1 MNPLNEISTGDVGF
15 DLVLGEKGL
24 LEVDRADGRRSATI
38 LIRGAPGSGK
48 SAMALHL
55 ALVAAAKRNVAVGY
69 ACVELL
75 PSELQALTGSLW
87 PQRGVKFVSSPTLT
101 DGQQVVA
108 KLLVPDENGLPDLAE
123 FLDALVARCA
133 PNGQPVLV
141 IDSLLRDSELG
152 SAATR
157 ETVDAVCKYAAA
169 TGAILILVEESL
181 GGPSPWMWSVDTVLE
196 LAQPVGAATSDRT
209 LVVSKHR
216 FGPCD
221 PGPHYWAFSANG
233 LEVFPRC
240 AAYLR
245 PWAEQAPR
253 REIDWVLRVPSPTA
267 HEVGLGKLAIPTT
280 ISVVAADPSDTSRVG
295 KLFATSITERLAVA
309 YVGHSYVDFQFSNA
323 VRSVPLSQVGES
335 IERGCARAWSVLSRT
350 AAEVVLIMDLAR
362 LEDRGGE
369 ATSVEL
375 FIEGLRRRGM
385 TTVVAQTA
393 RVDAVAPGW
402 SMRLPPVLRACEIA
416 TVSMGFGYV
425 DAEQKR
431 EGKWHSLELYLRRP
445 STGSE
450 EHLFVR

>member
-55 ALVAAAKRNVAVGY
+55 ALIAAAKRKVAVGY

-87 PQRGVKFVSSPTLT
+87 PQRGVKFVSSPTQT

-216 FGPCD
+216 FGACD

-245 PWAEQAPR
+245 PWAEPAVR
-253 REIDWVLRVPSPTA
+253 REVEWTVSLPSPPYS
-267 HEVGLGKLAIPTT
+267 VRPLGKVLLPTT
-280 ISVVAADPSDTSRVG
+280 IGVSCGRANGSLSVAKSLSRSLATKLLVAR
-295 KLFATSITERLAVA
+295 
-309 YVGHSYVDFQFSNA
+309 VGHSYELSDKATDSDQFT
-323 VRSVPLSQVGES
+323 QIGES
-335 IERGCARAWSVLSRT
+335 LERSCARIWAKVVRDNVD
-350 AAEVVLIMDLAR
+350 VVLFNDLAR
-362 LEDRGGE
+362 LDQD
-369 ATSVEL
+369 AAHTSRMML
-375 FIEGLRRRGM
+375 FVEGLRRRG
-385 TTVVAQTA
+385 TSTIAAQTA
-393 RVDAVAPGW
+393 DVSTDQYGW
-402 SMRLPPVLRACEIA
+402 SLRLPPMLLGCEMTAVAREIRFQSNEDEQRGLWKSALLFLRA
-416 TVSMGFGYV
+416 
-425 DAEQKR
+425 
-431 EGKWHSLELYLRRP
+431 WP
-445 STGSE
+445 SGGERFFTIE
-450 EHLFVR
+450 